1 MLNHVSRKIGLSSQF
16 AINAHTP
23 HIERIGAYVWHIL
36 PAGITCF
43 GRDGLAID
51 KWLASSKTHSVK
63 SGTQRTICRVVLP
76 AGAVVIKQSRINTPR
91 AWARE
96 ILRPAK
102 ARLEFENAMA
112 LRELGLPAAE
122 PLAWGSRHSRL
133 PGESILI
140 TRSIDAGHPLDR
152 FLETTP
158 LRSALRQRIAV
169 ELGKLLANMHDVGV
183 AHPDPHPGNLLVETA
198 GGVPQFTL
206 LDVHAVRFG
215 APLTVRERID
225 NLVLF
230 SRWFQLRATRADRLR
245 FWQAYRDTATAG
257 VAIPRILAVEVE
269 RRTSVS
275 NQRFWNG
282 RFARYCRTN
291 RLFKRQKGHRTAGHA
306 VRDLEPAF
314 FERLLT
320 DPDYPFR
327 EANVV
332 VRKDSR
338 SSTVIEWTVATK
350 DGPRTWIYKRFRVKS
365 ALALLK
371 NRLRASPAMRS
382 WLYGQNLLER
392 WLPTARPLC
401 VIERKRFGG
410 SAEGYSLFEKV
421 PDALDLV
428 EAVARLPNFD
438 ANMQFRIKSGWASA
452 LGRLIRTLHDR
463 QVSHRD
469 LKAPNIL
476 LQNARTRPLDA
487 VPVLIDLVGVVP
499 GREVPRKVRIRD
511 LARLNAS
518 FIGNPL
524 VTRTDRLR
532 VLRAYQVW
540 ALYGKVEWKAVWRAI
555 EIATR
560 AKREKNAKSGRPL
573 S

>member
-1 MLNHVSRKIGLSSQF
+1 MLSHVSRKIGLSSQF

-23 HIERIGAYVWHIL
+23 HIERIGAYIWHIL

-43 GRDGLAID
+43 GRDGLAIE

-76 AGAVVIKQSRINTPR
+76 AGSVVIKHSRINTPR
-91 AWARE
+91 AWVRE

-102 ARLEFENAMA
+102 ARLEFENALA
-112 LRELGLPAAE
+112 LLELGLPAAQ

-158 LRSALRQRIAV
+158 VKCKLRQRIAV

-183 AHPDPHPGNLLVETA
+183 AHPDPHPGNLLVEIDS
-198 GGVPQFTL
+198 GMPHFRL

-215 APLTVRERID
+215 VPLTVRERVD

-230 SRWFQLRATRADRLR
+230 GRWFQLRATRADRLR

-291 RLFKRQKGHRTAGHA
+291 RLFNCQKGNGTTGYA
-306 VRDLEPAF
+306 VRDLEPEL
-314 FERLLT
+314 FERLLA
-320 DPDYPFR
+320 DPDSPFR

-350 DGPRTWIYKRFRVKS
+350 DGMRTWIYKRFRVKS
-365 ALALLK
+365 ALALFK

-401 VIERKRFGG
+401 VIERERFG
-410 SAEGYSLFEKV
+410 SPAEGYLLFEKV

-428 EAVARLPNFD
+428 EAVASLPKYD
-438 ANMQFRIKSGWASA
+438 VCVQLQIKSAWASA
-452 LGRLIRTLHDR
+452 LGRFIRTLHDR

-476 LQNARTRPLDA
+476 MQNARTMPLEA

-499 GREVPRKVRIRD
+499 GREVPQSVRVRD

-518 FIGNPL
+518 FISNPL

-532 VLRAYQVW
+532 VLRAYQGW
-540 ALYGKVEWKAVWRAI
+540 ALYGKAEWKAVWRAI
-555 EIATR
+555 EIATSV
-560 AKREKNAKSGRPL
+560 KREKNARSGRPL